1 MASRAQ
7 IAARQAR
14 LFARLERQT
23 RRAIRAEIIA
33 ASMEIVR
40 VYTLTR
46 EVLPA
51 YGHVDRLRRIYFDL
65 AKLSISTMGVEFNRQ
80 FKDAG
85 MSLEIKQD
93 ESEWEQ
99 WATDYINSERIRRRI
114 TDVSETTRDII
125 VDEVDKG
132 FRSGA
137 GQQEIARQITD
148 RIPEISTRRA
158 GVIARTET
166 HGASNYGTQRMAES
180 IGVPMRKVWIS
191 GQDDRV
197 RRIPRDGY
205 DHSKMDGVKVGMDEP
220 FLVPSKSGPPDAI
233 MYPGDPAGAAGNVIN
248 CRCTLSHE
256 VIKDFSDDD
265 IFAGLD

>member
-1 MASRAQ
+1 MASRSQ

-14 LFARLERQT
+14 IFARLERQT
-23 RRAIRAEIIA
+23 KQAIRAEIYRS
-33 ASMEIVR
+33 SMEIIR

-46 EVLPA
+46 EVVPA
-51 YGHVDRLRRIYFDL
+51 YGHVERLRKIYFDL
-65 AKLSISTMGVEFNRQ
+65 AKLSISTAGKEFNRQ

-85 MSLEIKQD
+85 MALEIKED
-93 ESEWEQ
+93 LDEWEQ
-99 WATDYINSERIRRRI
+99 WALDYINREIIRERI
-114 TDVSETTRDII
+114 TDVSETTREII
-125 VDEVDKG
+125 VDVIDKG
-132 FRSGA
+132 LRA
-137 GQQEIARQITD
+137 GMGQEAIANEITE
-148 RIPEISTRRA
+148 RVPEISTRRA

-205 DHSKMDGVKVGMDEP
+205 DHAQMDGVQVEMDEP
-220 FLVPSKSGPPDAI
+220 FLVPSKAGPPDAI
-233 MYPGDPAGAAGNVIN
+233 MYPGDPAGAAANVIN

-256 VIKDFSDDD
+256 VIKTWTDDD
-265 IFAGLD
+265 VFAGLD

>member
-14 LFARLERQT
+14 IFARLERKTKQ
-23 RRAIRAEIIA
+23 AVRAEITR
-33 ASMEIVR
+33 ASMEIIR

-46 EVLPA
+46 EVMPA
-51 YGHVDRLRRIYFDL
+51 YGHVDRLRKIYLDL
-65 AKLSISTMGVEFNRQ
+65 ATLSISTMGREFNRQ

-85 MSLEIKQD
+85 MSLEIKED
-93 ESEWEQ
+93 LSEWEQ
-99 WATDYINSERIRRRI
+99 WALDYINSERIRERI
-114 TDVSETTRDII
+114 VDVSETTREII
-125 VDEVDKG
+125 IDSVDKG
-132 FRSGA
+132 FRAGA
-137 GQQEIARQITD
+137 GQQEIAKEITE
-148 RIPEISTRRA
+148 RVPEISSRRA

-197 RRIPRDGY
+197 RKIPRDGY
-205 DHSKMDGVKVGMDEP
+205 DHRQMDGVKVGMDEP
-220 FLVPSKSGPPDAI
+220 FLVPSKAGPPDAI

-256 VIKDFSDDD
+256 VIKDFTDDD